1 MAPPDTQVDGSGG
14 LEPRPNHASSA
25 MKLVVQRPQNNDNEE
40 EAVSTS
46 QVAGVKDPV
55 YGPKLRGDDS
65 HHPRNKAWSDAES
78 FHTSD
83 RISGSASSSTLCSG
97 QQTAASKDRDKS
109 KERTSSNERT
119 SNKSAVP
126 QLPPTKSLDECNNGA
141 NIHQTQKP
149 TNERALWDIIK
160 GDAELEKIYK
170 KFVPVSFP
178 GASPDEGSNGVD
190 LHKNQEPAD
199 DPSHIEC
206 LAKKSIDEEFY
217 KEFALEPPLSN
228 FRRHGS
234 GIRPNNANDVAGFNG
249 TKSKGPKSANESN
262 GVNDVNGDKDVDH
275 VNDVG
280 GFNGLGTSSASGTN
294 GVDVVNG
301 VKDGNHINGDF
312 HRNNVDST
320 RSTKTKD
327 LNRANGT
334 NESDRVN
341 VVEGVNVINGANSV
355 NGVNGDDHVNGLES
369 TDSFQV
375 KDTEAV
381 NAAEDN
387 EKYSP
392 SIKSIAPISDRT
404 LDGIV
409 EMHMKQRSN
418 SKDATPGQTPI
429 LRLKDADQSVSQK

>member
-1 MAPPDTQVDGSGG
+1 MVPPDTQVDGSGS

-25 MKLVVQRPQNNDNEE
+25 MKPVVQRPQNNDNKE

-83 RISGSASSSTLCSG
+83 RISGSTSSSTLCSG

-126 QLPPTKSLDECNNGA
+126 QLPPAKSLDECNNGA
-141 NIHQTQKP
+141 NIQQTQKP

-170 KFVPVSFP
+170 KFVPVSSP
-178 GASPDEGSNGVD
+178 GESPNEGSNGVD
-190 LHKNQEPAD
+190 IHKTHEPAD
-199 DPSHIEC
+199 SSFDIEC

-217 KEFALEPPLSN
+217 KEFALEPPPSS

-249 TKSKGPKSANESN
+249 TKSKGPKSANGSN
-262 GVNDVNGDKDVDH
+262 GVNDVNGDKHVED

-280 GFNGLGTSSASGTN
+280 GIKGMGTN

-301 VKDGNHINGDF
+301 VKDDNHINGDN
-312 HRNNVDST
+312 RGNDVDST

-341 VVEGVNVINGANSV
+341 VVEGVYVINGANSV
-355 NGVNGDDHVNGLES
+355 DGVNGDDHVNGLES

-418 SKDATPGQTPI
+418 SKDATPGQIPI
-429 LRLKDADQSVSQK
+429 LRLKDVDQPLSQK